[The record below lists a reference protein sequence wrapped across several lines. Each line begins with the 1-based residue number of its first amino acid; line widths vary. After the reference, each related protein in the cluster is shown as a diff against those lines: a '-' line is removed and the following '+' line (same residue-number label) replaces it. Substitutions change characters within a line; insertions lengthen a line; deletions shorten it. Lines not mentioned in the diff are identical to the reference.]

1 MKKDDIFQNDE
12 QKELDAELILFY
24 YLRGKRDKEF
34 NAELILFYYLCG
46 KRDKEFIDR
55 VLSGVPAADCARMLT
70 VCAGLRL
77 KKLMMRMFG
86 VLQDRLDEILS
97 LLKNAEEKQICLW
110 MDDFVAQ
117 IKNKTARREIGEE
130 WEKRRAANRGR
141 LSMENLIKNTETEPD
156 DNGATIIPF
165 KGGRNGSN

>member
-1 MKKDDIFQNDE
+1 MLDDDIFQNDE
-12 QKELDAELILFY
+12 QKELAAELILFY
-24 YLRGKRDKEF
+24 H
-34 NAELILFYYLCG
+34 LCG
-46 KRDKEFIDR
+46 KRDKEFIDCI
-55 VLSGVPAADCARMLT
+55 LSGVPAADCARLLT

-86 VLQDRLDEILS
+86 VLQDRLDEILP

-117 IKNKTARREIGEE
+117 IENKTARREIGKE

-141 LSMENLIKNTETEPD
+141 LRIGNLIKGEN
-156 DNGATIIPF
+156 NG
-165 KGGRNGSN
+165 

>member
-1 MKKDDIFQNDE
+1 MIYFPKIFGGIKMLDDDIFQNDE
-12 QKELDAELILFY
+12 QKELAAELILFY
-24 YLRGKRDKEF
+24 H
-34 NAELILFYYLCG
+34 LCG

-55 VLSGVPAADCARMLT
+55 ILSGVPAADCARLLT

-86 VLQDRLDEILS
+86 VLQDRLDEILP

-117 IKNKTARREIGEE
+117 IENKTARREIGKE

-141 LSMENLIKNTETEPD
+141 LRIGDLLKGEN
-156 DNGATIIPF
+156 NG
-165 KGGRNGSN
+165 

>member
-1 MKKDDIFQNDE
+1 MLDDDIFQNDE
-12 QKELDAELILFY
+12 QKELAAELILFY
-24 YLRGKRDKEF
+24 H
-34 NAELILFYYLCG
+34 LCG

-55 VLSGVPAADCARMLT
+55 ILGGVPAADCARLLT

-86 VLQDRLDEILS
+86 VLQDRLDEILP

-117 IKNKTARREIGEE
+117 IENKTSRREIGKE

-141 LSMENLIKNTETEPD
+141 LRIGNLLKGEN
-156 DNGATIIPF
+156 NG
-165 KGGRNGSN
+165 

>member
-1 MKKDDIFQNDE
+1 MLDDDIFQNDE
-12 QKELDAELILFY
+12 QKELAAELILFY
-24 YLRGKRDKEF
+24 H
-34 NAELILFYYLCG
+34 LCG

-55 VLSGVPAADCARMLT
+55 ILSGVPAADCARLLT

-86 VLQDRLDEILS
+86 VLQDRLDEILP

-117 IKNKTARREIGEE
+117 IENKTARREIGKE
-130 WEKRRAANRGR
+130 WEKQRAANRGR
-141 LSMENLIKNTETEPD
+141 LRIGNLIKGEN
-156 DNGATIIPF
+156 NG
-165 KGGRNGSN
+165 